1 MRLLELHQGL
11 EASGV
16 NKPLV
21 SQTVEAFQSYGF
33 CCPLDGRMY
42 VRFTTSLLAKQ
53 QSVVGSQGNSMHV
66 GQGSNSNSSASSMQR
81 ANSMHVEDADAGSA
95 TTGSAVL
102 RGASVAARC
111 TWLQTAADVRK
122 GEELIVARSKRFQCN
137 WPGVGP

>member
-1 MRLLELHQGL
+1 
-11 EASGV
+11 
-16 NKPLV
+16 
-21 SQTVEAFQSYGF
+21 
-33 CCPLDGRMY
+33 MY
-42 VRFTTSLLAKQ
+42 VPFTTSLLAKQ

-81 ANSMHVEDADAGSA
+81 ANSMHVDDAAVGGIAAGSA
-95 TTGSAVL
+95 VS

-137 WPGVGP
+137 WRGLRP